1 VETRTRVDLP
11 HQVSEPYGVYVNGV
25 EQLRGRDFEVLG
37 RTLLF
42 TRPLEREGKLGF
54 WRWLSMLLGVAGTYR
69 RHDTVDIVHTV
80 DGRRFVT
87 SLEPTPQEHPAS

>member
-1 VETRTRVDLP
+1 MESRTRVDLP
-11 HQVSEPYGVYVNGV
+11 EQVSEPYGVYVNGV
-25 EQLRGRDFEVLG
+25 EQVRGRDFEVLG

-87 SLEPTPQEHPAS
+87 SLEPTPQERPAS